1 MSRPRWCAKRTQG
14 CTLVWTGIA
23 LRLVGSTTARVAL
36 YRSARSRGYKL
47 SRERGD
53 PRSLLRG
60 DVCVVVLGR
69 CVFLISVLVL

>member
-1 MSRPRWCAKRTQG
+1 
-14 CTLVWTGIA
+14 
-23 LRLVGSTTARVAL
+23 VGSTTARVAL